1 MSISKIKVG
10 STEHDLHASKLTTA
24 RTIGLG
30 TGATGT
36 ATSFDGSANITI
48 PVTSVKEAYLDW
60 GGKSIPG
67 GVSPIG
73 ASLSSEHSANRL
85 AYLNPNALSFEYSDN
100 AGSTWSTMSLSDA
113 TKIGFVTTSGSFPV
127 GHASPVTTN
136 HRSRVTITAQNG
148 TTGYVYTH
156 PRKLLLNVSTPHG
169 LSVLIE
175 TKTGATNANWNA
187 VGTYV
192 LSGWS
197 GWNDI
202 PLNLT
207 TFGGSK
213 DQTSNTWYM
222 RLTFAITSVYSNYIN
237 YTSSIIGM
245 RLFGDTCWTRTSNM
259 GETGHLYS
267 YDTNQNAE
275 FPANVSA
282 TNFFESGTALSSKY
296 AVKSH
301 KHSVTAA
308 GTVEST
314 SITPAGTVSQPTFT
328 GTAASHNHTFT
339 GTAAEHNHTF
349 TGTQATASVK
359 YTPAGTV
366 SSSFTGTAHNHT
378 FSGTPATSGK
388 PDTTNVTT
396 IYSITGVGSLPSA
409 SLSSGTLPSCSY
421 TAPSH
426 SYTAPSLTGSVSN
439 QCLTLTFNAGSHSF
453 NAGSHSFNPGAFPT
467 LTFSTGTLPTREAV
481 SVPNT
486 NHTHSV
492 TATGTIGN
500 ATAGGSVSSTFKG
513 TEATISHTFTPAGS
527 ISKASLTPAG
537 TISSKELTPAGT
549 VSKPTFTGTAASH
562 THTFTGSAVN
572 SATES

>member
-10 STEHDLHASKLTTA
+10 STEHDLQASKLTTA
-24 RTIGLG
+24 RTIALSGDVSG
-30 TGATGT
+30 STT
-36 ATSFDGSANITI
+36 FDGSGN
-48 PVTSVKEAYLDW
+48 
-60 GGKSIPG
+60 
-67 GVSPIG
+67 
-73 ASLSSEHSANRL
+73 
-85 AYLNPNALSFEYSDN
+85 
-100 AGSTWSTMSLSDA
+100 
-113 TKIGFVTTSGSFPV
+113 
-127 GHASPVTTN
+127 
-136 HRSRVTITAQNG
+136 VTITTAVADDSHNHVISNVDGLQDALNNKLEKAG
-148 TTGYVYTH
+148 YEYNKTLALGSTGYVCIGKFPCYDSNISVEIKSTTNTTYNGTLVIATQNINTSLGGYY
-156 PRKLLLNVSTPHG
+156 KAVVYGDENKTLTDKIKISYLTGSNVFSVYINLPPWSKNILHIQCVDLAGSPTDIATTITEIPSTATIVP
-169 LSVLIE
+169 
-175 TKTGATNANWNA
+175 TNAF
-187 VGTYV
+187 T
-192 LSGWS
+192 
-197 GWNDI
+197 
-202 PLNLT
+202 
-207 TFGGSK
+207 
-213 DQTSNTWYM
+213 
-222 RLTFAITSVYSNYIN
+222 
-237 YTSSIIGM
+237 
-245 RLFGDTCWTRTSNM
+245 
-259 GETGHLYS
+259 
-267 YDTNQNAE
+267 
-275 FPANVSA
+275 
-282 TNFFESGTALSSKY
+282 
-296 AVKSH
+296 H

-308 GTVEST
+308 GTNSST

-339 GTAAEHNHTF
+339 GTAAEHTHTF

-378 FSGTPATSGK
+378 FSGTPATSEK

-396 IYSITGVGSLPSA
+396 IYSITGVGTLPSA

-426 SYTAPSLTGSVSN
+426 SYTAPSLTCSVSN

-453 NAGSHSFNPGAFPT
+453 NAGSHSFSAGAFPT
-467 LTFSTGTLPTREAV
+467 LTFSAGTLPTREAV

-500 ATAGGSVSSTFKG
+500 TTAGGSVSSTFSG

-527 ISKASLTPAG
+527 ISKTSVTPAG

>member
-36 ATSFDGSANITI
+36 ATSFDGSGNITI

-60 GGKSIPG
+60 GGKDISG
-67 GVSPIG
+67 DFSPLDAALIED
-73 ASLSSEHSANRL
+73 LSANRL
-85 AYLNPNALSFEYSDN
+85 AGLPASRVTFERSSD
-100 AGSTWSTMSLSDA
+100 AGSTWTTYSGNADL
-113 TKIGFVTTSGSFPV
+113 ITTSGN
-127 GHASPVTTN
+127 ASNANTTSSQSIN
-136 HRSRVTITAQNG
+136 NWHRITIDVDGAVYCQLKKIAMWLSTDGASG
-148 TTGYVYTH
+148 CKCKVEWGDYSTTTVWTTEKTVSVSGW
-156 PRKLLLNVSTPHG
+156 PGWNIINVS
-169 LSVLIE
+169 
-175 TKTGATNANWNA
+175 KTIGNSSHCK
-187 VGTYV
+187 VRYV
-192 LSGWS
+192 
-197 GWNDI
+197 
-202 PLNLT
+202 
-207 TFGGSK
+207 
-213 DQTSNTWYM
+213 
-222 RLTFAITSVYSNYIN
+222 RLTFSQTGVVSQYSSSLIVYKIRFYSGNYWGSLSNLAK
-237 YTSSIIGM
+237 S
-245 RLFGDTCWTRTSNM
+245 
-259 GETGHLYS
+259 GHVYS
-267 YDTNQNAE
+267 YDSSFNTT
-275 FPANVSA
+275 FPAKVTA
-282 TNFFESGTALSSKY
+282 TSFVEGTTALSSKY
-296 AVKSH
+296 AAKSH

-308 GTVEST
+308 GTNSST

-339 GTAAEHNHTF
+339 GTAAEHTHTF

-378 FSGTPATSGK
+378 FSGTPAKSGI

-396 IYSITGVGSLPSA
+396 IYSITGVGSLPS
-409 SLSSGTLPSCSY
+409 
-421 TAPSH
+421 H
-426 SYTAPSLTGSVSN
+426 SYTAPSLKGSVEN
-439 QCLTLTFNAGSHSF
+439 QCLTLTFNSGSHSF
-453 NAGSHSFNPGAFPT
+453 SA
-467 LTFSTGTLPTREAV
+467 GTLPTREAV
-481 SVPNT
+481 SLPNT

-500 ATAGGSVSSTFKG
+500 ATVGGSVSSTFTG

-527 ISKASLTPAG
+527 ISKTSLTPAG